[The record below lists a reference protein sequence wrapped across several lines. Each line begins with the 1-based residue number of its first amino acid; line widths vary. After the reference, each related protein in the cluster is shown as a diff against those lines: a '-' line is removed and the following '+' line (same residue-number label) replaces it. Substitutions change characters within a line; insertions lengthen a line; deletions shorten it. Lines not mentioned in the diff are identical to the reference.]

1 MVRHNISFLHLDTC
15 FEQAPTALWCGRVK
29 EVCEGQ
35 KQIPFALELETGKWC
50 AQALLSCFSSPLW
63 LWMSFRNAQHA
74 KLCLVGECRLY
85 DSDKMIP
92 YFEEKFPQKKL
103 GRPDELP
110 SVCVACPHIND
121 ALPFASQPFC
131 KVAYSMA
138 QRPSWV
144 IAARHSCCAK
154 QHRGFSRSTSLVPV
168 CVLLQGAQGAFAARR
183 GGSLFPTFMGFL
195 QAQGGEQGEKEQEL
209 VAQLREVNDAL
220 GQSDGPFLVCGLAA
234 LGPALFSVSRQIGDE
249 ASAVYVYCAV
259 HKEEKQAGLWR

>member
-1 MVRHNISFLHLDTC
+1 MVRHNVSFLHLHTC
-15 FEQAPTALWCGRVK
+15 SEQAPTALWCGRVK

-50 AQALLSCFSSPLW
+50 AQAPLSYFSWPLW
-63 LWMSFRNAQHA
+63 SWMNCKHA
-74 KLCLVGECRLY
+74 NLCLAGERRLY

-110 SVCVACPHIND
+110 SVCVPAQLYHD
-121 ALPFASQPFC
+121 ALSIVFQLCAAKAVSLVSSAPHLT
-131 KVAYSMA
+131 
-138 QRPSWV
+138 
-144 IAARHSCCAK
+144 AARHSCCTK
-154 QHRGFSRSTSLVPV
+154 QREGLSSPSSLIPV
-168 CVLLQGAQGAFAARR
+168 RVLLQGAHRACAARR

-220 GQSDGPFLVCGLAA
+220 GQSDGPFLVRGLAA
-234 LGPALFSVSRQIGDE
+234 AGPALHKTLCQPRDDIR
-249 ASAVYVYCAV
+249 AVA
-259 HKEEKQAGLWR
+259 